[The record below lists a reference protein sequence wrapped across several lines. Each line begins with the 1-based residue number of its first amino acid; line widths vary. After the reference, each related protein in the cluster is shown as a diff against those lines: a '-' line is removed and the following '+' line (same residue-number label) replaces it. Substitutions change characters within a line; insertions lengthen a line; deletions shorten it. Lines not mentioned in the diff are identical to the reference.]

1 MMAEYMRHMARDIRW
16 PLTLGCQPVMQR
28 SIMALLILSLIA
40 ILPLGCLVADAVPP
54 VGVGFYQI
62 SIGNSSN
69 SVSKTLAAGNGY
81 WFRATINRGKPCT
94 IWTSQISNGKV
105 TEIVTYEIGTS
116 KIASETPTPSSRFVA
131 STDRDGNL
139 RLKMPATAWA
149 SSDDSSYNFF
159 FNVKGS
165 ANTKFTLNYQ
175 LAEVDEVLIGSRNR
189 PYEFAFKTSSA
200 PTTQYGTVTNAIL
213 DAGPDTGSFYAVASL
228 TAGRRYYFGIA
239 TNTAEETSLSL
250 IDPNGGTIDISSL
263 RNYGPWNSFE
273 TNILEH
279 VSLFTNVEERTV
291 IQTRS
296 TVVSDVTYSTTNET
310 TVTGVTTNDLGG
322 VTVVQ
327 TNFVTIVTGVTND
340 EPGSVPQQTI
350 TEISTNY
357 EYHVAS
363 VYTNRVY
370 ETNVNH
376 VGICRDAWKFV
387 PTKSGRY
394 LFRFQGQSGALF
406 AMYDAVMS
414 ANSYEGAI
422 AFSEADGTFIP
433 EGGSLSVQLSHSP
446 VQRSTN
452 IFYTVN
458 GSDPRL
464 DGSKYEASLKISS
477 PTVVKAVAFLDDG
490 DYGDVYSA
498 NYCLMPGVIA
508 DGLGVAGMDV
518 SLGNSATNWYLDV
531 ETTPYGNN
539 AIRNVAIGD
548 DELVDLSMLLRG
560 SGVFSF
566 RWRTSSEKGWDEGV
580 FYTNNVEVARISGE
594 TAWEDGFVS
603 IPLVGTNELTWVYS
617 KNGEYCKGSD
627 CLWLAEFEFDQ
638 TPDGSRELPCRFE
651 FVEAAR
657 LPDAIYGTVTRTMT
671 NGCYYMVSSLEAGRR
686 YYLGLAAGLGDVEL
700 SAIIPPEGGLLP
712 LGNLVEYAPWIS
724 GTTNMFDRTGISD
737 ISFAGICCKAWR
749 FVPQI
754 GGDYIFVFSG
764 DGEFTVHDATMT
776 PISDEVDL
784 AFSKDDGTVIEHGT
798 SLKVKINCLKVLSC
812 TNIFYTTDGTDPRV
826 AGAAYVS
833 ALKIEGTT
841 IVKACI
847 AYDDCTF
854 GDVYSARYYDSASQE
869 QIIEALGFADVSLGA
884 DVAGWH
890 VDVEKSP
897 EGNDAI
903 CNNSIGDDEEVSL
916 TISLLGK
923 GRFSFNW
930 KISSEQSFDEGFFY
944 TNGVE
949 VARTSGV
956 VDWCD
961 EKIVIPISGEVELK
975 WKYVKD
981 EEDKSGEDCL
991 WLSDFLFEEFVTLSS
1006 GAESVDV
1013 ARRWFDKYGLADVA
1027 TAFTQLE
1034 LSQVNELPADVIS
1047 ATNALPRPLYES
1059 YLCGLNPTNATEVF
1073 YATIEMVADVPVVE
1087 WWPNLGEER
1096 KYEIMGTH
1104 SLTEQ
1109 QWHSPTNSSD
1119 RFFKVKVSLP

>member
-1 MMAEYMRHMARDIRW
+1 MGHEMLEWAWVLLARGHILAR
-16 PLTLGCQPVMQR
+16 CRAV
-28 SIMALLILSLIA
+28 AVVCLLLSA
-40 ILPLGCLVADAVPP
+40 VSQFGCLAADAVPP

-69 SVSKTLAAGNGY
+69 SVAKTLASGNGC
-81 WFRATINRGKPCT
+81 WFRATINRGKACT
-94 IWTSQISNGKV
+94 IWTSNITGGRV
-105 TEIVTYEIGTS
+105 TAITAYEIATS
-116 KIASETPTPSSRFVA
+116 KISSATPVASSRFTA

-139 RLKMPATAWA
+139 RLKMLSTAWS
-149 SSDDSSYNFF
+149 SSDDTSYNFY
-159 FNVKGS
+159 FNVTG
-165 ANTKFTLNYQ
+165 AAGAQFTLNYQ
-175 LAEVDEVLIGSRNR
+175 LAEVDEVLIGSENR
-189 PYEFAFKTSSA
+189 PYSFTFTTSSTPSA
-200 PTTQYGTVTNAIL
+200 QYGTVTNSIL
-213 DAGPDTGSFYAVASL
+213 DAGPDAGCFYAVSDL
-228 TAGRRYYFGIA
+228 TAWKRYYFGIA
-239 TNTAEETSLSL
+239 TNTTATTQLALFDPDGNEVDLSAL
-250 IDPNGGTIDISSL
+250 KSY
-263 RNYGPWNSFE
+263 RPWDYFE
-273 TNILEH
+273 TNVLEN
-279 VSLFTNVEERTV
+279 VTLFTNVEEHIV
-291 IQTRS
+291 IQTKS
-296 TVVSDVTYSTTNET
+296 TLISDVAYSVTNET
-310 TVTGVTTNDLGG
+310 SVTGVTTNEAGG

-327 TNFVTIVTGVTND
+327 TNFVSIVNVVTND
-340 EPGSVPQQTI
+340 ATGNASQQVVV
-350 TEISTNY
+350 EVSTNY
-357 EYHVAS
+357 EYLVS
-363 VYTNRVY
+363 SIYTNRVH
-370 ETNVNH
+370 ETNICH

-394 LFRFQGQSGALF
+394 VFRFAGQDGSSF
-406 AMYDAVMS
+406 TMYDAVMS
-414 ANSYEGAI
+414 ANSYEGQI
-422 AFSEADGTFIP
+422 AFSLESGTFIP
-433 EGGSLSVQLSHSP
+433 DGGFLGVQLSHLP

-452 IFYTVN
+452 ILYTVN

-464 DGSKYEASLKISS
+464 EGSKYEASLKISS
-477 PTVVKAVAFLDDG
+477 PTVLKAVAVLDDG

-498 NYCLMPGVIA
+498 NYCLTPGVIA

-531 ETTPYGNN
+531 ETTQYGNN

-798 SLKVKINCLKVLSC
+798 SLKVKINCLKELSC